1 MIRLILP
8 GKHCVCKHILPPF
21 LMKMLFTRNDQ
32 LCIYATNAGSRTIP
46 IQDRAEYT
54 ARQPRSV
61 RYAQIDISISHYTE
75 PAKLLTRR
83 SCRATPPPRKKR
95 RIGGDV
101 PTQRSLASCAEE
113 PDHETGPGGR
123 RNHPLLRWREE
134 IFRQQ
139 HVEENLRFCPS
150 KPEHLLTAR
159 KKSTGALQWRSST
172 PTAQDWTCIRRP

>member
-21 LMKMLFTRNDQ
+21 LMKMLFIRNDQ

-75 PAKLLTRR
+75 PAKLLTRCDLDT
-83 SCRATPPPRKKR
+83 SN
-95 RIGGDV
+95 
-101 PTQRSLASCAEE
+101 LANLIHGAWKE
-113 PDHETGPGGR
+113 G
-123 RNHPLLRWREE
+123 E
-134 IFRQQ
+134 ISF
-139 HVEENLRFCPS
+139 
-150 KPEHLLTAR
+150 
-159 KKSTGALQWRSST
+159 
-172 PTAQDWTCIRRP
+172 PTAINDSLSKKWNISPSHAC